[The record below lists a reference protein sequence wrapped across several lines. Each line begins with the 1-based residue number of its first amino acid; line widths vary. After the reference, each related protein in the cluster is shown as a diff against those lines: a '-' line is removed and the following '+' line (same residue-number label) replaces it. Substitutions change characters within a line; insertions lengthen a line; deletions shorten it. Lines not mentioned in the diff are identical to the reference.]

1 MVKIYL
7 ILSIEQRQLKGVSS
21 LKKNLNVF
29 KVKNTTQAFFFF
41 SEWKKKKK
49 GYMELNRMGRNV
61 SIKQTPTI
69 CVTVLSEWCQAWI
82 TGLSLAVISYF
93 RYLE

>member
-41 SEWKKKKK
+41 FLNGKKKKRIHGIEQDGK
-49 GYMELNRMGRNV
+49 E
-61 SIKQTPTI
+61 
-69 CVTVLSEWCQAWI
+69 CVH
-82 TGLSLAVISYF
+82 
-93 RYLE
+93 

>member
-41 SEWKKKKK
+41 FSEWKKKKK
-49 GYMELNRMGRNV
+49 DTWN
-61 SIKQTPTI
+61 
-69 CVTVLSEWCQAWI
+69 
-82 TGLSLAVISYF
+82 
-93 RYLE
+93 